1 MSKGQEIMKT
11 AKLMPVAG
19 TGQVVVCDH
28 RNQDAAE
35 YELPAGY
42 SVQSDALG
50 RDIIDADGVSA
61 GVHADHAGRIF
72 VSTLG
77 DNGEALR
84 HELRRSAKA

>member
-1 MSKGQEIMKT
+1 MKT
-11 AKLMPVAG
+11 AKLMSVAG
-19 TGQVVVCDH
+19 ASQVVVCDH
-28 RNQDAAE
+28 HNQEAAE

-50 RDIIDADGVSA
+50 RDIVDADGVSA

-84 HELRRSAKA
+84 HELRRAVK

>member
-1 MSKGQEIMKT
+1 MKIV
-11 AKLMPVAG
+11 KLMPVAG
-19 TGQVVVCDH
+19 TGQVVVCDP
-28 RNQDAAE
+28 RNQEAAE

-42 SVQSDALG
+42 SVQCDVLG
-50 RDIIDADGVSA
+50 RDIIDAGGVSA

-84 HELRRSAKA
+84 HELLRAEKAARQ

>member
-1 MSKGQEIMKT
+1 MKT

-28 RNQDAAE
+28 HSQEAAE

-50 RDIIDADGVSA
+50 RDIVDADGVSA
-61 GVHADHAGRIF
+61 GVRADHVGRIF

-84 HELRRSAKA
+84 HELRRAANA

>member
-1 MSKGQEIMKT
+1 MKT
-11 AKLMPVAG
+11 AKLMPVPG

-28 RNQDAAE
+28 SNPEAAE

-42 SVQSDALG
+42 SVRSDALG

-84 HELRRSAKA
+84 HELHRAVK

>member
-1 MSKGQEIMKT
+1 MKT
-11 AKLMPVAG
+11 AKLMHVAG
-19 TGQVVVCDH
+19 TGQVVVCDPCS
-28 RNQDAAE
+28 QDAAE
-35 YELPAGY
+35 YELPAGC
-42 SVQSDALG
+42 SVRNDALG

-84 HELRRSAKA
+84 HELHRAVK

>member
-1 MSKGQEIMKT
+1 MKT

-28 RNQDAAE
+28 RNQEAAE

-50 RDIIDADGVSA
+50 RDIVDAVGVSA
-61 GVHADHAGRIF
+61 GVHADHSGRIF

-77 DNGEALR
+77 DSGEALR